1 MADLHSIND
10 AINKRAGRKLLPSI
24 LVSLALLTLIFGS
37 INLEPKLFLALIC
50 IVITLGVR
58 ELTHAYCTGGIELP
72 DLPIMAI
79 ALIILIASWFG
90 GTEGLAVSTGLSI
103 PILMFLLLLISQKDF
118 IKRSTSAVF
127 AVFYLAFLGG
137 FILLLAN
144 HADGGKRILALVILI
159 ACNDTFAY
167 LSGVL
172 FGKHKMA
179 PTISPKKS
187 WEGLIGGLIASAI
200 GGSLVFHYAFSAHWF
215 VGPAVG
221 VMAVVTATCGDLIE
235 SAIKRDLAI
244 KDMSNL
250 LPGHGGIMDRL
261 DSALFTAPA
270 VCYRDW
276 ETDRKSVV

>member
-1 MADLHSIND
+1 
-10 AINKRAGRKLLPSI
+10 
-24 LVSLALLTLIFGS
+24 
-37 INLEPKLFLALIC
+37 
-50 IVITLGVR
+50 LGVR
-58 ELTHAYCTGGIELP
+58 ELTHAYRTGGIELP
-72 DLPIMAI
+72 DLPIIAA
-79 ALIILIASWFG
+79 ALIILLASWFG
-90 GTEGLAVSTGLSI
+90 DTEGLAVSTGLII

-127 AVFYLAFLGG
+127 SVFYLAVLGG

-144 HADGGKRILALVILI
+144 NPDGGERILALVILI

-167 LSGVL
+167 FAGVI

-179 PTISPKKS
+179 PSISPKKS
-187 WEGLIGGLIASAI
+187 WEGLIGGLIASLIGGALIFHYTFDVAWYIGSAI
-200 GGSLVFHYAFSAHWF
+200 GL
-215 VGPAVG
+215 
-221 VMAVVTATCGDLIE
+221 MTVVTATCGDLIE

-270 VCYRDW
+270 VWFAFELINRYL
-276 ETDRKSVV
+276 

>member
-24 LVSLALLTLIFGS
+24 LVSLTLLTLIFGS
-37 INLEPKLFLALIC
+37 IYLEPLLFLALIC
-50 IVITLGVR
+50 IVIMLGVR
-58 ELTHAYCTGGIELP
+58 ELAHAYRAGGIELP
-72 DLPIMAI
+72 DLPIMAA
-79 ALIILIASWFG
+79 ALIILLASWFG
-90 GTEGLAVSTGLSI
+90 DTEGLAVSTGLVI
-103 PILMFLLLLISQKDF
+103 PVLMFLLLLISQKDF

-127 AVFYLAFLGG
+127 AVFYLAVLGG

-144 HADGGKRILALVILI
+144 NDDGGKRILALVILI

-167 LSGVL
+167 FAGVL

-187 WEGLIGGLIASAI
+187 WEGLVGGLIASLI
-200 GGSLVFHYAFSAHWF
+200 GGALIFHNSFGVSWY
-215 VGPAVG
+215 VGAAVG
-221 VMAVVTATCGDLIE
+221 AMTVVTATCGDLIE

-270 VCYRDW
+270 VWFAFELINRYL
-276 ETDRKSVV
+276 

>member
-24 LVSLALLTLIFGS
+24 LVSLSLLTLIFGS
-37 INLEPKLFLALIC
+37 ISLEPKLFLALIC
-50 IVITLGVR
+50 VVIMLGVR
-58 ELTHAYCTGGIELP
+58 ELTHAYRAGGIELP
-72 DLPIMAI
+72 DLPIMAVS
-79 ALIILIASWFG
+79 LVILNDSWFG

-103 PILMFLLLLISQKDF
+103 PILMFFLLLISQKDF

-127 AVFYLAFLGG
+127 AVFYLAVLGG
-137 FILLLAN
+137 FILLVAN
-144 HADGGKRILALVILI
+144 DADGGKRILALVILI
-159 ACNDTFAY
+159 SCNDTFAY
-167 LSGVL
+167 FAGVL
-172 FGKHKMA
+172 VGKHKMA

-187 WEGLIGGLIASAI
+187 WEGLIGGLIASVIGGGLVFNFAFETAWYVGSAI
-200 GGSLVFHYAFSAHWF
+200 G
-215 VGPAVG
+215 
-221 VMAVVTATCGDLIE
+221 VMTVVTATCGDLIE

-270 VCYRDW
+270 VWFAFELINRYL
-276 ETDRKSVV
+276 

>member
-24 LVSLALLTLIFGS
+24 LVSLTLLTLIFGS
-37 INLEPKLFLALIC
+37 IYLAPLLFLALIC
-50 IVITLGVR
+50 IVIMLGVR
-58 ELTHAYCTGGIELP
+58 ELAHAYRAGGIELP
-72 DLPIMAI
+72 DLPIMAA
-79 ALIILIASWFG
+79 ALIILLASWFG
-90 GTEGLAVSTGLSI
+90 DTEGLAVSTGLII
-103 PILMFLLLLISQKDF
+103 PVLMFLLLLISQKDF

-127 AVFYLAFLGG
+127 AVFYLAVLGG

-144 HADGGKRILALVILI
+144 NDDGGKRILALVILI

-167 LSGVL
+167 FAGVL

-187 WEGLIGGLIASAI
+187 WEGLVGGLIASLI
-200 GGSLVFHYAFSAHWF
+200 GGALIFHNSFGVSWYVGAAVSA
-215 VGPAVG
+215 
-221 VMAVVTATCGDLIE
+221 MTVVTATCGDLIE

-270 VCYRDW
+270 VWFAFELINRYL
-276 ETDRKSVV
+276 

>member
-24 LVSLALLTLIFGS
+24 LVSLTLLTLIFGS
-37 INLEPKLFLALIC
+37 IYLEPLLFLALIC
-50 IVITLGVR
+50 IVIMLGVR
-58 ELTHAYCTGGIELP
+58 ELAHAYRTGGIELP
-72 DLPIMAI
+72 DLPIMAA
-79 ALIILIASWFG
+79 ALIILLASWFG
-90 GTEGLAVSTGLSI
+90 DTEGLAVSTGLVI
-103 PILMFLLLLISQKDF
+103 PVLMFLLLLISQKDF

-127 AVFYLAFLGG
+127 AVFYLAVLGG

-144 HADGGKRILALVILI
+144 NDEGGKRILALVILI

-167 LSGVL
+167 FAGVL

-187 WEGLIGGLIASAI
+187 WEGLVGGLIASLI
-200 GGSLVFHYAFSAHWF
+200 GGALIFHNSFG
-215 VGPAVG
+215 VGWYVGAAVG
-221 VMAVVTATCGDLIE
+221 AMTVVTATCGDLIE

-270 VCYRDW
+270 VWFAFELINRYI
-276 ETDRKSVV
+276 

>member
-24 LVSLALLTLIFGS
+24 LVSLFLLALIFGS
-37 INLEPKLFLALIC
+37 IAYEPKLFLALILV
-50 IVITLGVR
+50 VIMLGVR
-58 ELTHAYCTGGIELP
+58 ELAHAYRTGGIELP
-72 DLPIMAI
+72 DLPLMI
-79 ALIILIASWFG
+79 AASIILLASWFG
-90 GTEGLAVSTGLSI
+90 GTQGLAVSTGLI
-103 PILMFLLLLISQKDF
+103 LPILMVLLLAISQKDF

-127 AVFYLAFLGG
+127 AVFYLAVLGG

-167 LSGVL
+167 FAGVL
-172 FGKHKMA
+172 FGKHKLV

-187 WEGLIGGLIASAI
+187 WEGLIGGLIASLI
-200 GGSLVFHYAFSAHWF
+200 GGSLVFHYVFETNWY
-215 VGPAVG
+215 VGIAIG
-221 VMAVVTATCGDLIE
+221 VMTVVTATCGDLIE

-270 VCYRDW
+270 VWFAFELINRYL
-276 ETDRKSVV
+276 